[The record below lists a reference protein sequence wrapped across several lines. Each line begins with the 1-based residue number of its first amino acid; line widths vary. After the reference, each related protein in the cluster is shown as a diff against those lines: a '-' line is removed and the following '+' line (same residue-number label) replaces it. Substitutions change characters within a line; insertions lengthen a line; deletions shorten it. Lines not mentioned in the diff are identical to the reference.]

1 MLKMA
6 MVVMM
11 TMTMNGD
18 DDDNDGDDDAHR
30 VDKGGREKDQG
41 KAKNPEEQVED

>member
-18 DDDNDGDDDAHR
+18 DDDTNGDAHR